1 MIGQTISHYRIIEK
15 LGGGGMGVVYE
26 AEDTELGRLVAL
38 KFLPEDLALQPTS
51 LERFRREAR
60 AASALNHP
68 NICTI
73 HEIGEY
79 EGKRFLVMEFLEG
92 KTLKHCISGN
102 PIQTELLLDLAIEIA
117 DALDAAHTE
126 GIVHRDIKP
135 ANIFVT
141 KRGHPKIL
149 DFGLAKVTPAANPI
163 LAVTVQQTTVT
174 AEQLTSPGSPLG
186 TVAYMSPEQARAE
199 ELDARSDL
207 FSFGAVLYEMA
218 TGVLPFRGASTA
230 VIYREI
236 LDHDPV
242 PAVRLNPDI
251 PPKLED
257 IINKALEKNRELRY
271 QSAAEMRSDLKR
283 LRRDTES
290 GRSPGLITSAT
301 AAATGSGAGQ
311 GEVAA
316 PKTAA
321 AWRRAWIVAG
331 AAVLLLAGA
340 YTWRLGPALWIS
352 LFKTAG
358 TPRVVRFTQLTHD
371 GQRKSGPILSDG
383 VRIYFN
389 EGFPDGRTVIA
400 QVSVKGG
407 EVTPLSLPIKAP
419 TVRDLSRDGTELLIA
434 SKEEGGFERS
444 IWIQPVAGGSPLR
457 IGSILAGDAA
467 FSADGTGIIYSQGHD
482 VYAAN
487 RDGSSPRKL
496 FTVEYSPAHF
506 RFSPDRKLLRF
517 TQNDNSDNYWLMS
530 AAADGTELH
539 KMFPAGPGGDWSPD
553 GRYFILVRRDPG
565 YTSGHLEV
573 WSLSELKAFPWTKQD
588 SEPIRLTSGPFE
600 FRWPVAGKDEKEIFA
615 LAVNGRAEVI
625 RYDSGSHKFAPYLD
639 GISAEGLAFSP
650 DRQWVAYTSFPD
662 GTLWRSRVD
671 GSERLQ
677 LSSPPMRV
685 FLPRWSPDGTQI
697 AFNAILPAPAT
708 WNIYVI
714 SSAGG
719 SAERI
724 LPSDQ
729 SQVDVGWSP
738 DGKSVIFGSASE
750 PNGAIHILD
759 LKSRR
764 VSTLPG
770 SAGYFSPHWSPD
782 GRYISGTIV
791 ASQKLMLFDTSTQKW
806 TKPCDCQ
813 VGYPMW
819 SHDGK
824 YLYFRHSPAPDK
836 ADRIVRFRMSDRKIE
851 DVAEISKIGRDTTG
865 SWGQWF
871 GLAPDDSP
879 LLARDIS
886 TREIY
891 ALEMQWR

>member
-1 MIGQTISHYRIIEK
+1 
-15 LGGGGMGVVYE
+15 MG
-26 AEDTELGRLVAL
+26 
-38 KFLPEDLALQPTS
+38 
-51 LERFRREAR
+51 
-60 AASALNHP
+60 
-68 NICTI
+68 
-73 HEIGEY
+73 
-79 EGKRFLVMEFLEG
+79 
-92 KTLKHCISGN
+92 
-102 PIQTELLLDLAIEIA
+102 TELLLDLAIEIA

-149 DFGLAKVTPAANPI
+149 DFGLAKVTPAAHRVV
-163 LAVTVQQTTVT
+163 AVAAQQTTVT
-174 AEQLTSPGSPLG
+174 EEQLTSPGSPLG

-218 TGVLPFRGASTA
+218 TGVLPFRGASAA

-236 LDHDPV
+236 LDYDPV
-242 PAVRLNPDI
+242 PAVRLNPDL

-283 LRRDTES
+283 LKRDMES
-290 GRSPGLITSAT
+290 KRSHGLITGAT
-301 AAATGSGAGQ
+301 EAATGSGAGQ
-311 GEVAA
+311 GEVPAA
-316 PKTAA
+316 KTAA
-321 AWRRAWIVAG
+321 NWRRGWIVAG
-331 AAVLLLAGA
+331 AAVLLLAA
-340 YTWRLGPALWIS
+340 VSTWRPGLVLWTS
-352 LFKTAG
+352 LSKTAG

-371 GQRKSGPILSDG
+371 GQGKDGPILSDG

-389 EGFPDGRTVIA
+389 EVFPDGRAVIA

-407 EVTPLSLPIKAP
+407 EVTPLTLPIKAP

-434 SKEEGGFERS
+434 SKEGPTERS
-444 IWIQPVAGGSPLR
+444 IWVQPVAGGSPLR

-467 FSADGTGIIYSQGHD
+467 FGADGTGIIYSQGHD

-496 FTVEYSPAHF
+496 LTVEYVPTHF

-517 TQNDNSDNYWLMS
+517 TQHDSSRNYWLMT

-539 KMFPAGPGGDWSPD
+539 KMFLAGPGDWSPD
-553 GRYFILVRRDPG
+553 GRYFIMERRDRG

-573 WSLSELKAFPWTKQD
+573 WSLPEWKAFPWTKQE
-588 SEPIRLTSGPFE
+588 SEPSRLTSGPFE
-600 FRWPVAGKDEKEIFA
+600 FQWPVVGKDEKEIFA
-615 LAVNGRAEVI
+615 LAVNGRAEVV
-625 RYDSGSHKFAPYLD
+625 RYDSVSHEFAPYFD

-685 FLPRWSPDGTQI
+685 FMPRWSPDGTQI

-708 WNIYVI
+708 WTMYVI

-724 LPSDQ
+724 LPSKQ
-729 SQVDVGWSP
+729 SQLDVGWSP
-738 DGKSVIFGSASE
+738 DGKSVIFGTAFE
-750 PNGAIHILD
+750 PNGGIHILD
-759 LKSRR
+759 LKSRS
-764 VSTLPG
+764 VSSLPG

-782 GRYISGTIV
+782 GRYISGTII

-824 YLYFRHSPAPDK
+824 YLYFRYAPAPGK
-836 ADRIVRFRMSDRKIE
+836 ADRIVRLRMSDRKIE
-851 DVAEISKIGRDTTG
+851 DVAETSKIGRETTG

-871 GLAPDDSP
+871 GLTPDDSP

-886 TREIY
+886 TQEIY

>member
-1 MIGQTISHYRIIEK
+1 MIGQTISHYRIIKK
-15 LGGGGMGVVYE
+15 LGSGGMGVVYE

-73 HEIGEY
+73 HEVGEY

-92 KTLKHCISGN
+92 KTLNHCISGK
-102 PIQTELLLDLAIEIA
+102 PMETELLLHLAIEIA

-126 GIVHRDIKP
+126 GIIHRDIKP

-141 KRGHPKIL
+141 RRGHPKIL
-149 DFGLAKVTPAANPI
+149 DFGLAKVMPAANRV

-174 AEQLTSPGSPLG
+174 EEHLTSPGSPLG

-218 TGVLPFRGASTA
+218 TGLLPFRGASTA

-236 LDHDPV
+236 LDQDPV
-242 PAVRLNPDI
+242 PAVRLNPDL

-271 QSAAEMRSDLKR
+271 QSAAGMRSDLKR
-283 LRRDTES
+283 LRRDTAS
-290 GRSPGLITSAT
+290 GRSPGRITGAT
-301 AAATGSGAGQ
+301 AAATESGAGQ
-311 GEVAA
+311 GEVGAA
-316 PKTAA
+316 KSAA
-321 AWRRAWIVAG
+321 TWRRGWIVAG
-331 AAVLLLAGA
+331 AAVLLLAGGA
-340 YTWRLGPALWIS
+340 YSWRLGLVPRIS
-352 LFKTAG
+352 LFKPAG
-358 TPRVVRFTQLTHD
+358 TPRVARFTQLTHD
-371 GQRKSGPILSDG
+371 GQGKRGPILSDG

-389 EGFPDGRTVIA
+389 EAFPDGGTVIA
-400 QVSVKGG
+400 QVSVNGG

-419 TVRDLSRDGTELLIA
+419 TIRDLSRDGTELLIA
-434 SKEEGGFERS
+434 SKEGNVERS

-457 IGSILAGDAA
+457 IGSILAADAA
-467 FSADGTGIIYSQGHD
+467 FDADGTGILYSQGHD

-496 FTVEYSPAHF
+496 FTVEYSPANF

-517 TQNDNSDNYWLMS
+517 TQNDNSDNSWLMS
-530 AAADGTELH
+530 AAADGTGLH
-539 KMFPAGPGGDWSPD
+539 TMFLAGPGDWSPD
-553 GRYFILVRRDPG
+553 GRYFIMVRRDPG

-573 WSLSELKAFPWTKQD
+573 WSLPEWKALPWAKQD

-600 FRWPVAGKDEKEIFA
+600 FRWSVVGKDEKEIFA
-615 LAVNGRAEVI
+615 LAVNWRAEVI
-625 RYDSGSHKFAPYLD
+625 RYDAGSHKFAPYLE

-685 FLPRWSPDGTQI
+685 FMPRWSPDGTQI

-724 LPSDQ
+724 LPSEQ
-729 SQVDVGWSP
+729 SQVDVDWSP
-738 DGKSVIFGSASE
+738 DGKSVIFGSTFE
-750 PNGAIHILD
+750 PNGAIHIID

-770 SAGYFSPHWSPD
+770 SVGYFSPHWSPD

-813 VGYPMW
+813 VGYPIW

-824 YLYFRHSPAPDK
+824 YLYFRYSAAPDK
-836 ADRIVRFRMSDRKIE
+836 ADRIVRLRMSDRKIE
-851 DVAEISKIGRDTTG
+851 NVAEISKIGRETTG
-865 SWGQWF
+865 SWGRWF

-886 TREIY
+886 TQEIY
-891 ALEMQWR
+891 ALEMQWQ